1 MKQFW
6 FRRKVNPPPAAT
18 RIKAGDFLKCVQI
31 LRENNLCFP
40 PPILEPKSAFEDGR
54 SFIKFL
60 EKKGFKAIG
69 IGHYS
74 TVLAKDKST
83 RVIKISRTPD
93 NWISYITWAANNGY
107 AGTFA
112 PKVYSYKYIK
122 GKKSPFYVA
131 IVERMDKTFHHVRGD
146 HPIAFIPK
154 LLDYTLHYANDNA
167 SGIGKFADDFKKA
180 FAGQRWDTHRDNFM
194 IRENGT
200 LCLTDPVCGEYD
212 TTSPIRFK
220 EKRIA

>member
-93 NWISYITWAANNGY
+93 NWISYITWALTTVTLEPLHLRSIPISTSKGRSLRSMWLSLNG
-107 AGTFA
+107 
-112 PKVYSYKYIK
+112 
-122 GKKSPFYVA
+122 
-131 IVERMDKTFHHVRGD
+131 
-146 HPIAFIPK
+146 
-154 LLDYTLHYANDNA
+154 
-167 SGIGKFADDFKKA
+167 
-180 FAGQRWDTHRDNFM
+180 W
-194 IRENGT
+194 IRLFT
-200 LCLTDPVCGEYD
+200 M
-212 TTSPIRFK
+212 
-220 EKRIA
+220 